1 MFACRILKKWH
12 YKYFIDNIILDCS
25 ETVIPIYRN
34 KKKFQIYNPKNGK

>member
-25 ETVIPIYRN
+25 ETVIPTLYIQEQ
-34 KKKFQIYNPKNGK
+34 KEIPDI